1 MKERLIDI
9 ENGTVIDHVTAG
21 KTLKVLEAL
30 KMTGEDGTV
39 ISIVMN
45 VPSSKMGKKDIVR
58 IEGKHL
64 DPDDVKKKIE
74 KLSPKATV
82 NWVKDSRVM
91 KKVRF

>member
-9 ENGTVIDHVTAG
+9 ENGTVIDHVPAG

-30 KMTGEDGTV
+30 KITGEDGAV
-39 ISIVMN
+39 VSLVMN
-45 VPSSKMGKKDIVR
+45 VPSKKMGKKDIVR
-58 IEGKHL
+58 IEDKHL
-64 DPDDVKKKIE
+64 DPGDVKRKIE

-82 NWVKDSRVM
+82 NWVKDSQVI